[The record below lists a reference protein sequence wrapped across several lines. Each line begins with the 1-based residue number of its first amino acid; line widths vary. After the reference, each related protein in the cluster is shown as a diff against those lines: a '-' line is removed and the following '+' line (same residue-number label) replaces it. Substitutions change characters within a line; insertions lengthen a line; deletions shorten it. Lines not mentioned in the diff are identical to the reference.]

1 VRAYLGI
8 GSNLGDRW
16 AHLRAAVVALAGLDP
31 GVVVS
36 PVYETAPLG
45 GPAGQGSYLNCVARL
60 ETTISPT
67 ELLRFTQGVEEEQ
80 GRVRAERW
88 GPRTLDI
95 DVLVIDGFQCDEPQ
109 LVVPHPRMHERAFVL
124 APLEDLDP
132 SAVPDGW
139 RSTVGD
145 QGDVRLVGA
154 LLPPFVAH
162 PAGERRRDPQQSV
175 ATSEFGS

>member
-36 PVYETAPLG
+36 PVYETAPIG
-45 GPAGQGSYLNCVARL
+45 GPPGQRSYLNCVARL
-60 ETTISPT
+60 ETTVSPT
-67 ELLRFTQGVEEEQ
+67 ELLRFIQGVEKER

-95 DVLVIDGFQCDEPQ
+95 DVLVIEGFQSDEPH

-132 SAVPDGW
+132 SVVPAAW
-139 RSTVGD
+139 RSTVAN

-154 LLPPFVAH
+154 LLPPFVAL
-162 PAGERRRDPQQSV
+162 PAGETRRDPQQSV
-175 ATSEFGS
+175 GTSVSRS